1 MDMTPQ
7 RWENTCAY
15 LREVFGRQD
24 ADLAGLRN
32 RAIARGLPDIAI
44 SPDVGRLL
52 MILTGLAGPDGR
64 GASLA
69 LEVGTLAGYSAI
81 WMARGLAPDGRL
93 ITVEVDD
100 HHADVAQSE
109 FQRAGVADRIEIVR
123 SAALDAL
130 PILAQRFGPESF
142 DLIFL
147 DAVKT
152 EYPAYLEAS
161 RPLLRQGG
169 LLLADNALG
178 SSEWWIDDE
187 VGVDA
192 EADRSRVAMDRFNRE
207 LASDAGFEAVCV
219 PIRQGVTIARKN
231 YLS

>member
-1 MDMTPQ
+1 M
-7 RWENTCAY
+7 
-15 LREVFGRQD
+15 
-24 ADLAGLRN
+24 
-32 RAIARGLPDIAI
+32 
-44 SPDVGRLL
+44 
-52 MILTGLAGPDGR
+52 
-64 GASLA
+64 
-69 LEVGTLAGYSAI
+69 GTLAGYSAI
-81 WMARGLAPDGRL
+81 WIARGLAPDGRL
-93 ITVEVDD
+93 ITIEIDD

-109 FQRAGVADRIEIVR
+109 FQRAGIADRIEIVR

-130 PILAQRFGPESF
+130 PMLMERFGPESF

-152 EYPAYLEAS
+152 EYPAYLEAA

-178 SSEWWIDDE
+178 GTDRWIDDE
-187 VGVDA
+187 AGLDP
-192 EADRSRVAMDRFNRE
+192 EADLSRLATDRFNRE

-219 PIRQGVTIARKN
+219 PIRQGVTIGRKN